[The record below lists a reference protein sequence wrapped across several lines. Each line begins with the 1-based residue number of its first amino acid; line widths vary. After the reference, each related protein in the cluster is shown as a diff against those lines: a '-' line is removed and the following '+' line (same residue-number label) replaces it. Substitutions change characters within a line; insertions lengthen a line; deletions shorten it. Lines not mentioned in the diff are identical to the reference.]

1 MMTQEDKMLLI
12 KDLSSRLPYAV
23 HIQHISGFSGTLYDI
38 SMHHKYDENDNIY
51 DAICCTDF
59 FGDGDSITIEH
70 FKPYLFPLSSMTK
83 EQENEYQYIT
93 ERWMYDPSYS
103 ISDSTDWLNKNH
115 FDYRGLIKK
124 GLAIDAT
131 GLNIYQQLRKNM
143 SIVNRIYN
151 IQFIKDYLN
160 YFHINKID
168 IKTVFH
174 IFKTRIKC
182 WKHGHNYSFCCK
194 TGNSYV
200 SVCKKCGKQS
210 VLTLMDDNKLFNN

>member
-38 SMHHKYDENDNIY
+38 SMHHKYDENDNVY

-115 FDYRGLIKK
+115 FDYRGLIEK

-182 WKHGHNYSFCCK
+182 WKHGHNYSFYCK

-210 VLTLMDDNKLFNN
+210 VLTLMDDNKLFHN

>member
-1 MMTQEDKMLLI
+1 
-12 KDLSSRLPYAV
+12 
-23 HIQHISGFSGTLYDI
+23 
-38 SMHHKYDENDNIY
+38 
-51 DAICCTDF
+51 
-59 FGDGDSITIEH
+59 
-70 FKPYLFPLSSMTK
+70 
-83 EQENEYQYIT
+83 
-93 ERWMYDPSYS
+93 
-103 ISDSTDWLNKNH
+103 
-115 FDYRGLIKK
+115 
-124 GLAIDAT
+124 
-131 GLNIYQQLRKNM
+131 M
-143 SIVNRIYN
+143 SIINRIYN

-210 VLTLMDDNKLFNN
+210 VLTLMDDNKLFHN